1 MKRKSFINEIMHIRP
16 GQVEI
21 YGFSSL
27 SQSIAAVAQI
37 ALLNS
42 LSDRNRKLYYTR
54 LTSRDNDVHFIAIYR
69 PKNIAC
75 Q

>member
-1 MKRKSFINEIMHIRP
+1 MKRKSFINEITHIRP

-27 SQSIAAVAQI
+27 SQSIAAAAQI

-42 LSDRNRKLYYTR
+42 FPTGTGNYIIQGLLQGTMTYTSLPYTAR
-54 LTSRDNDVHFIAIYR
+54 RI
-69 PKNIAC
+69 
-75 Q
+75 